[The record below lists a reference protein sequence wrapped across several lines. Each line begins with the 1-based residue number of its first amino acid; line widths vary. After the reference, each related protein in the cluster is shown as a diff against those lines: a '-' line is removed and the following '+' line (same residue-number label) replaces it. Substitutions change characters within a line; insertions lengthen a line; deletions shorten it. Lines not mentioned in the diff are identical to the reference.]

1 MLLLVVSPSFFF
13 FFFSLGVFRICVGTW
28 NVGGQIPPDDLDIDG
43 WLDINDPADIYV
55 IGYVYLTSLLSTMKI
70 H

>member
-1 MLLLVVSPSFFF
+1 MFINSSIVWFLAVS
-13 FFFSLGVFRICVGTW
+13 RICVGTW
-28 NVGGQIPPDDLDIDG
+28 NVGGQTPPEDLDIDG

-55 IGYVYLTSLLSTMKI
+55 IGYVYLTSLLTNLKS